1 MKYYVYILTNFK
13 KSVLYIGFT
22 SNLQQRVAQHKAGEI
37 EGFTKKYKTNTL
49 IYYEEFED
57 INEAKAR
64 ERAMKK
70 WKRAWKEELIGKVN
84 PEWQEILIG

>member
-13 KSVLYIGFT
+13 KNVLYIGFT
-22 SNLQQRVAQHKAGEI
+22 GDLPQRIMQHKAGKV
-37 EGFTKKYKTNTL
+37 EGFTNKYKTNIL

-57 INEAKAR
+57 INAAKSR

-70 WKRAWKEELIGKVN
+70 WNRAWKEDLINKAN
-84 PEWQEILIG
+84 PEWKEVLII